1 MSPSQRADAE
11 KHGVDVL
18 PELDP
23 VAAYYAEAWST
34 LRASTPPD
42 HPVSIVSIVELLGRD
57 ALRGTLPLIQAMDRR
72 LFEGQRERME
82 RERKEAE
89 RKAKARRG
97 GGRR

>member
-1 MSPSQRADAE
+1 MSPSQHADAE
-11 KHGVDVL
+11 KYGVALL

-23 VAAYYAEAWST
+23 VASFHAEAWST

-42 HPVSIVSIVELLGRD
+42 QPVSIESIVLLLGED
-57 ALRGTLPLIQAMDRR
+57 ALRGVLPLIQVMDRR

-97 GGRR
+97 KRG